1 MTSEFW
7 SPFDRAQPRYAR
19 LGREIAEEIDGG
31 GFPVGSLLP
40 TEAQLC
46 QRYGVSRHTVRAAL
60 KELQSVGLV
69 TSHQGVG
76 TRVVAV
82 QPPTVFQAT
91 WRSMSEIC
99 DGNNTIS
106 YRCVGS
112 RVCMADAELARR
124 LGCTSGRAFACV
136 RFVASRT
143 GDKQGEPV
151 GIVDVF
157 IDSAFMEIAG
167 QKFVSEA
174 ELMAGLETFS
184 GQKICRIDLSF
195 KIEAITEEKAQCL
208 GRSEGEVLTSVRKS
222 YSCTRIEQAVISNSV
237 WLPGEFD
244 LSYSFERKVQN
255 I

>member
-19 LGREIAEEIDGG
+19 LGREIAEEINGG
-31 GFPVGSLLP
+31 EFPVGSLLP

-69 TSHQGVG
+69 TSRQGVG

-106 YRCVGS
+106 YVCVGG
-112 RVCMADAELARR
+112 RACMADAELAKR
-124 LGCTSGRAFACV
+124 LGCTSGRTFARV
-136 RFVASRT
+136 RFVASKMR
-143 GDKQGEPV
+143 DREREPI

-157 IDSAFMEIAG
+157 IDSAFMEIADR
-167 QKFVSEA
+167 KFISEA
-174 ELMAGLETFS
+174 ELMAEFETFS
-184 GQKICRIDLSF
+184 GQLISRIDLSF
-195 KIEAITEEKAQCL
+195 KIERITEEKAQYL
-208 GRSEGEVLTSVRKS
+208 DRSEGEVLTSIRKS
-222 YSCTRIEQAVISNSV
+222 YSCARIEQAVISNSV

-244 LSYSFERKVQN
+244 LSYSFERKV
-255 I
+255 